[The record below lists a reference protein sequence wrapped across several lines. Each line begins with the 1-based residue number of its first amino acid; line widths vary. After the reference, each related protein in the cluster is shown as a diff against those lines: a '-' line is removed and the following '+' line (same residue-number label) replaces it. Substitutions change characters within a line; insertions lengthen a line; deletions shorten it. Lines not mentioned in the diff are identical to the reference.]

1 MLRNCPAKILFHDI
15 AVPLTQK
22 KTPSPPREK
31 DGMRGSFKNIP
42 AQTIGYYPLTLPS
55 PGGRGCQVPDFN
67 LMSDPS
73 LTNDISQ

>member
-1 MLRNCPAKILFHDI
+1 MNMFMRCCPINSKEDPFSL
-15 AVPLTQK
+15 
-22 KTPSPPREK
+22 REK
-31 DGMRGSFKNIP
+31 DGMRGSFKKIP
-42 AQTIGYYPLTLPS
+42 AQTIGYYSLTLPS